1 MIEVIGLKLMQ
12 WDLDRQL
19 KITTN
24 EKIDEIHVANIGDS
38 VALRV
43 KPKEVEGVRI
53 VDIPNI
59 NLQTSRNLVVFTYAE
74 GRTIGRYVFEIASK
88 PKPEDYV
95 YKESEILS
103 YRALEERIRNIEEHE
118 TDINIT
124 VDDALNEESENPV
137 QNKVVAKQFQDI
149 DEKIGVI
156 NLHKVTTVATLS
168 SGRSSAFV
176 YQLDKRIS
184 GLFKVP
190 NLPPMYWYIYD
201 ETGTRINYYS
211 FGACPTKIDLKDN
224 DTTVTAIVYFVTG
237 RVTKVMYSIADNT
250 FATEVFEYSKYDIDQ
265 LINAKQNATDET
277 LKTNDKTIVGA
288 INEINGKIP
297 TVQDVLDALPTWQG
311 GAF

>member
-1 MIEVIGLKLMQ
+1 MSE
-12 WDLDRQL
+12 
-19 KITTN
+19 
-24 EKIDEIHVANIGDS
+24 
-38 VALRV
+38 
-43 KPKEVEGVRI
+43 
-53 VDIPNI
+53 NI
-59 NLQTSRNLVVFTYAE
+59 NALKVDYIKYDGNYYKIIPDAPSSTERGGIIAELKDESYTVEVKIGEDGKLYVPESSTS
-74 GRTIGRYVFEIASK
+74 S
-88 PKPEDYV
+88 
-95 YKESEILS
+95 
-103 YRALEERIRNIEEHE
+103 NIS
-118 TDINIT
+118 
-124 VDDALNEESENPV
+124 VDDTLSEESENPV
-137 QNKVVAKQFQDI
+137 QNKVVTKQFQDI
-149 DEKIGVI
+149 DEKIGII

-168 SGRSSAFV
+168 SGKSSAFV

-211 FGACPTKIDLKDN
+211 FGACPTKIDLRDN

-297 TVQDVLDALPTWQG
+297 TVQDILNALPTWQG
-311 GAF
+311 GEY